1 MINVIQPAYY
11 TQELINHAWKLNS
24 NVNLTCHINKE
35 VATKRAKT
43 DTVQRGKNFGLKRFN
58 TEKDSPTKKL
68 KMKQFRNY
76 EPDLQRK
83 KNWINSAKLKY
94 KKVQKCKTERNEK

>member
-1 MINVIQPAYY
+1 MINTIQPAYY

-35 VATKRAKT
+35 VAIKRSKT
-43 DTVQRGKNFGLKRFN
+43 DTGQRGKNFDLKRFN

-76 EPDLQRK
+76 EPGLQRK
-83 KNWINSAKLKY
+83 KKWIN
-94 KKVQKCKTERNEK
+94 